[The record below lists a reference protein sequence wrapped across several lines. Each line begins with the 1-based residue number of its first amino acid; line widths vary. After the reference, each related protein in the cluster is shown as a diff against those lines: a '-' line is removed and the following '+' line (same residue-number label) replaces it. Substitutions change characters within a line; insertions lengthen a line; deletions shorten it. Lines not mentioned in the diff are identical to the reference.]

1 MESPLGDDVY
11 GEDPS
16 VNLLQ
21 NKIAKIFNKE
31 AGLFVPSGTMAN
43 LIAVLTHC
51 NRGDEVILGDK
62 SHIFYYEAGGISAYG
77 GVHSFQL
84 HNNDDG
90 TINLDDIKKV
100 NRASTASAYI
110 IQNHFYDKLLD
121 NIIEAKEKMEK
132 EMIIFHRKLICLENT
147 HNACYGAPIDTD
159 YFNQVRK
166 IANKHNLSI
175 HLDGARIFNAA
186 IALNKSVD
194 ILTRDCDT
202 ISCCLSKGLS
212 APVGSVLLGNKDFI
226 LKAKQI
232 RKALG
237 GGMRQAGLIASA
249 GIFSLDNMVDRISN
263 DHENAKI
270 LAYELDKLNNIEI
283 NLDYVYTNIIFI
295 YNRHGKVSNEEL
307 LNELEKNNIKI
318 DYKGNSKFRLVT
330 HSGFKKDDINSVV
343 TVFKEIL
350 KD

>member
-1 MESPLGDDVY
+1 MIDLRSDTVTLPSNDMKRFIIDSPLGDDVY

-31 AGLFVPSGTMAN
+31 AALFVPSGTMAN

-62 SHIFYYEAGGISAYG
+62 SHIFYYEAGGISAFG
-77 GVHSFQL
+77 GIHSHQL
-84 HNNDDG
+84 KNNDDG
-90 TINLDDIKKV
+90 TININDIKTSI
-100 NRASTASAYI
+100 RALG
-110 IQNHFYDKLLD
+110 NDHFPKT
-121 NIIEAKEKMEK
+121 
-132 EMIIFHRKLICLENT
+132 KLICLENT
-147 HNACYGAPIDTD
+147 HNACYGSPLNTE
-159 YFNQVRK
+159 YFHDVK
-166 IANKHNLSI
+166 KVANKHDLSI

-194 ILTRDCDT
+194 ELTKDCDT

-212 APVGSVLLGNKDFI
+212 APVGSVILGNKAFI
-226 LKAKQI
+226 LKAKHM

-237 GGMRQAGLIASA
+237 GGMRQAGLIAA
-249 GIFSLDNMVDRISN
+249 GGIFSLENMIDRIAD
-263 DHENAKI
+263 DHVNAKE
-270 LAYELDKLNNIEI
+270 LAYELHKIKTISI
-283 NLDYVYTNIIFI
+283 NPEQVYTNIVFI
-295 YNRHGKVSNEEL
+295 YNKNTKISNKQL

-330 HSGFKKDDINSVV
+330 HSGFKKRDINSVV
-343 TVFKEIL
+343 KVFKEIL

>member
-1 MESPLGDDVY
+1 MIDLRSDTVTLPSNDMKKFIIDSPLGDDVY

-31 AGLFVPSGTMAN
+31 AALFVPSGTMAN

-62 SHIFYYEAGGISAYG
+62 SHIFYYEAGGISAFG
-77 GVHSFQL
+77 GIHSHQL
-84 HNNDDG
+84 KNNDDG
-90 TINLDDIKKV
+90 TININDIKTSI
-100 NRASTASAYI
+100 RALG
-110 IQNHFYDKLLD
+110 NDHFPKT
-121 NIIEAKEKMEK
+121 
-132 EMIIFHRKLICLENT
+132 KLICLENT
-147 HNACYGAPIDTD
+147 HNACYGSPLNTE
-159 YFNQVRK
+159 YFHDVK
-166 IANKHNLSI
+166 KVANKHDLSI

-194 ILTRDCDT
+194 ELTKDCDT

-212 APVGSVLLGNKDFI
+212 APVGSVVLGTKAFI
-226 LKAKQI
+226 LKAKHM

-237 GGMRQAGLIASA
+237 GGMRQAGLIAA
-249 GIFSLDNMVDRISN
+249 GGIFSLENMIDRIAD
-263 DHENAKI
+263 DHVNAKE
-270 LAYELDKLNNIEI
+270 LAYELHKIKTISI
-283 NLDYVYTNIIFI
+283 NPEQVYTNIIFI
-295 YNRHGKVSNEEL
+295 YNKNTQISNKQL

-330 HSGFKKDDINSVV
+330 HSGFKKRDINSVV
-343 TVFKEIL
+343 KVFKEIL

>member
-1 MESPLGDDVY
+1 MIDLRSDTVTLPSNDMKRFIIDSPLGDDVY

-31 AGLFVPSGTMAN
+31 AALFVPSGTMAN

-62 SHIFYYEAGGISAYG
+62 SHIFYYEAGGISAFG
-77 GVHSFQL
+77 GIHSHQL
-84 HNNDDG
+84 KNNDDG
-90 TINLDDIKKV
+90 TININDIKTSI
-100 NRASTASAYI
+100 RALG
-110 IQNHFYDKLLD
+110 NDHFPKT
-121 NIIEAKEKMEK
+121 
-132 EMIIFHRKLICLENT
+132 KLICLENT
-147 HNACYGAPIDTD
+147 HNACYGSPLNTE
-159 YFNQVRK
+159 YFHDVK
-166 IANKHNLSI
+166 KVANKHDLSI

-186 IALNKSVD
+186 IALNKTVD
-194 ILTRDCDT
+194 ELTKDCDT

-212 APVGSVLLGNKDFI
+212 APVGSVVLGTKAFI
-226 LKAKQI
+226 LKAKHM

-237 GGMRQAGLIASA
+237 GGMRQAGLIAA
-249 GIFSLDNMVDRISN
+249 GGIFSLENMIDRIAD
-263 DHENAKI
+263 DHVNAKE
-270 LAYELDKLNNIEI
+270 LAYELHKIKTISI
-283 NLDYVYTNIIFI
+283 NPEQVYTNIVFI
-295 YNRHGKVSNEEL
+295 YNKNTKISNKQL

-330 HSGFKKDDINSVV
+330 HSGFKKRDINSVV
-343 TVFKEIL
+343 KVFKEIL

>member
-1 MESPLGDDVY
+1 MIDLRSDTVTLPSNDMKKFIIDSPLGDDVY

-31 AGLFVPSGTMAN
+31 AALFVPSGTMAN

-62 SHIFYYEAGGISAYG
+62 SHIFYYEAGGISAFG
-77 GVHSFQL
+77 GIHSHQL
-84 HNNDDG
+84 KNNDDG
-90 TINLDDIKKV
+90 TININDIKTSI
-100 NRASTASAYI
+100 RALG
-110 IQNHFYDKLLD
+110 NDHFPKT
-121 NIIEAKEKMEK
+121 
-132 EMIIFHRKLICLENT
+132 KLICLENT
-147 HNACYGAPIDTD
+147 HNACYGSPLNAE
-159 YFNQVRK
+159 YFHDVK
-166 IANKHNLSI
+166 KVANKHDLSI

-186 IALNKSVD
+186 IALNKTVD
-194 ILTRDCDT
+194 ELTKDCDT

-212 APVGSVLLGNKDFI
+212 APVGSVILGNKAFI
-226 LKAKQI
+226 LKAKHM

-237 GGMRQAGLIASA
+237 GGMRQAGLIAA
-249 GIFSLDNMVDRISN
+249 GGIFSLENMIDRIAD
-263 DHENAKI
+263 DHVNAKE
-270 LAYELDKLNNIEI
+270 LAYELQKIKTISI
-283 NLDYVYTNIIFI
+283 NPEQVYTNIIFI
-295 YNRHGKVSNEEL
+295 YNKNTQISNKHL

-330 HSGFKKDDINSVV
+330 HSGFKKRDINSVV
-343 TVFKEIL
+343 KVFKEIL

>member
-1 MESPLGDDVY
+1 MIDLRSDTVTLPSKKMKQFIMESPLGDDVY

-77 GVHSFQL
+77 GIHSFQL

-90 TINLDDIKKV
+90 TINLDDIKKSI
-100 NRASTASAYI
+100 RAI
-110 IQNHFYDKLLD
+110 GNDHFPKT
-121 NIIEAKEKMEK
+121 
-132 EMIIFHRKLICLENT
+132 KLICLENT

-283 NLDYVYTNIIFI
+283 NLNYVYTNIIFI
-295 YNRHGKVSNEEL
+295 YNRHGKVSNEQL

>member
-1 MESPLGDDVY
+1 MIDLRSDTVTLPSNDMKKFIIDSPLGDDVY

-31 AGLFVPSGTMAN
+31 AALFVPSGTMAN

-62 SHIFYYEAGGISAYG
+62 SHIFYYEAGGISAFG
-77 GVHSFQL
+77 GIHSHQL
-84 HNNDDG
+84 KNNDDG
-90 TINLDDIKKV
+90 TININDIKTSI
-100 NRASTASAYI
+100 RALG
-110 IQNHFYDKLLD
+110 NDHFPKT
-121 NIIEAKEKMEK
+121 
-132 EMIIFHRKLICLENT
+132 KLICLENT
-147 HNACYGAPIDTD
+147 HNACYGSPLNTE
-159 YFNQVRK
+159 YFHDVK
-166 IANKHNLSI
+166 KVANKHDLSI

-186 IALNKSVD
+186 IALNKTVD
-194 ILTRDCDT
+194 ELTKDCDT

-212 APVGSVLLGNKDFI
+212 APVGSVVLGTKAFI
-226 LKAKQI
+226 LKAKHM

-237 GGMRQAGLIASA
+237 GGMRQAGLIAAA
-249 GIFSLDNMVDRISN
+249 GIFSLENMIDRIAD
-263 DHENAKI
+263 DHVNAKE
-270 LAYELDKLNNIEI
+270 LAYELHKIKTISI
-283 NLDYVYTNIIFI
+283 NPEQVYTNIIFI
-295 YNRHGKVSNEEL
+295 YNKNTKISNKQL

-330 HSGFKKDDINSVV
+330 HSGFKKRDINSVV
-343 TVFKEIL
+343 KVFKEIL

>member
-1 MESPLGDDVY
+1 MIDLRSDTVTLPSNDMKRFIIDSPLGDDVY

-31 AGLFVPSGTMAN
+31 AALFVPSGTMAN

-62 SHIFYYEAGGISAYG
+62 SHIFYYEAGGISAFG
-77 GVHSFQL
+77 GIHSHQL
-84 HNNDDG
+84 KNNDDG
-90 TINLDDIKKV
+90 TININDIKTSI
-100 NRASTASAYI
+100 RALG
-110 IQNHFYDKLLD
+110 NDHFPKT
-121 NIIEAKEKMEK
+121 
-132 EMIIFHRKLICLENT
+132 KLICLENT
-147 HNACYGAPIDTD
+147 HNACYGSPLNTE
-159 YFNQVRK
+159 YFHDVK
-166 IANKHNLSI
+166 KVANKHDLSI

-194 ILTRDCDT
+194 ELTKDCDT

-212 APVGSVLLGNKDFI
+212 APVGSVVLGTKAFI
-226 LKAKQI
+226 LKAKHM

-237 GGMRQAGLIASA
+237 GGMRQAGLIAAA
-249 GIFSLDNMVDRISN
+249 GIFSLENMIDRIAD
-263 DHENAKI
+263 DHVNAKE
-270 LAYELDKLNNIEI
+270 LAYELHKIKTISI
-283 NLDYVYTNIIFI
+283 NPEQVYTNIIFI
-295 YNRHGKVSNEEL
+295 YNKNTKISNKQL

-330 HSGFKKDDINSVV
+330 HSGFKKRDINSVV
-343 TVFKEIL
+343 KVFKEIL

>member
-1 MESPLGDDVY
+1 MIDLRSDTVTLPSKKMKQFIMESPLGDDVY

-77 GVHSFQL
+77 GIHSFQL

-90 TINLDDIKKV
+90 TINLDDIKKSI
-100 NRASTASAYI
+100 RAI
-110 IQNHFYDKLLD
+110 GNDHFPKT
-121 NIIEAKEKMEK
+121 
-132 EMIIFHRKLICLENT
+132 KLICLENT

-295 YNRHGKVSNEEL
+295 YNRHGKVSNKEL

>member
-1 MESPLGDDVY
+1 MIDLRSDTVTLPSKKMKQFIMESPLGDDVY

-77 GVHSFQL
+77 GIHSFQL

-90 TINLDDIKKV
+90 TINLDDIKKSI
-100 NRASTASAYI
+100 RAI
-110 IQNHFYDKLLD
+110 GNDHFPKT
-121 NIIEAKEKMEK
+121 
-132 EMIIFHRKLICLENT
+132 KLICLENT

-212 APVGSVLLGNKDFI
+212 APVGSVLLGNKGFI

-283 NLDYVYTNIIFI
+283 NLNYVYTNIIFI
-295 YNRHGKVSNEEL
+295 YNRHGKVSNEQL

>member
-1 MESPLGDDVY
+1 MIDLRSDTVTLPSKKMKQFIMESPLGDDVY

-21 NKIAKIFNKE
+21 NKIAKRFNKE

-77 GVHSFQL
+77 GIHSFQL

-90 TINLDDIKKV
+90 TINLDDIKKSI
-100 NRASTASAYI
+100 RAI
-110 IQNHFYDKLLD
+110 GNDHFPKT
-121 NIIEAKEKMEK
+121 
-132 EMIIFHRKLICLENT
+132 KLICLENT

-249 GIFSLDNMVDRISN
+249 GIFSLDNMVHRISN

-283 NLDYVYTNIIFI
+283 NLNYVYTNIIFI
-295 YNRHGKVSNEEL
+295 YNRHGKVSNEQL

>member
-1 MESPLGDDVY
+1 MIDLRSDTVTLPSKKMKQFIMESPLGDDVY

-77 GVHSFQL
+77 GIHSFQL

-90 TINLDDIKKV
+90 TINLDDIKKSI
-100 NRASTASAYI
+100 RAI
-110 IQNHFYDKLLD
+110 GNDHFPKT
-121 NIIEAKEKMEK
+121 
-132 EMIIFHRKLICLENT
+132 KLICLENT

-283 NLDYVYTNIIFI
+283 NLNYVYTNIIFI
-295 YNRHGKVSNEEL
+295 YNRHGKVSNKEL

-330 HSGFKKDDINSVV
+330 HSGLKKDDINSVV